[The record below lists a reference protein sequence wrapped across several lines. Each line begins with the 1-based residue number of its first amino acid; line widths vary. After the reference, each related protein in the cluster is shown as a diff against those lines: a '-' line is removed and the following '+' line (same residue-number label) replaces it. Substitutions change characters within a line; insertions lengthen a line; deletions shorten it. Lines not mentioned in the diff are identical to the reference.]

1 MFLSAWKKMLVRT
14 ATEDDI
20 KLAIKLKDN
29 IIDLDLVD
37 PNELKERAY
46 EHHYVNGAIFR
57 EGYANPIR
65 PNKENVGGKW
75 ITEEKYKQFMNQ
87 KLINDVVKSA
97 SSGFQDKTHWSHYIS
112 IATLIIVVL
121 LLLGA

>member
-1 MFLSAWKKMLVRT
+1 MFLKSWKKMLVLT
-14 ATEDDI
+14 ATKDDI

-65 PNKENVGGKW
+65 PDKENVGGKW
-75 ITEEKYKQFMNQ
+75 ITSHRYKQFMNQ
-87 KLINDVVKSA
+87 NLINDVVQA
-97 SSGFQDKTHWSHYIS
+97 AGAGFEDKTHWSHYIS